1 MNKEIRKV
9 EEIIRGNGYH
19 WVGNGFKVNQLLPAA
34 VYGRDMRRY
43 SPFLLMDYNA
53 PTIFPGTEDEVGVGA
68 HPHRGFETVTF
79 AFEGKVEHHDNR
91 GNHGVIEPGD
101 VQWMTAGAGILHKE
115 YHEKE
120 YAKQDRPFHMLQLWV
135 NLPIEHKMATPGYQ
149 ALEANQ
155 MGTATI
161 GDDGKDG
168 EAIVVAGEAFGA
180 KGPAHTFTPMNIYRL
195 KVAPGKTV
203 TVQEPENY
211 HLLML
216 TIYGTATLNANETVK
231 QGELA
236 VFADEA
242 GQVTITAGEEEAEFI
257 VLSGKPINEPIVA
270 AGPFV
275 MNTQAEIRQAEKDF
289 YDGKFG
295 TWNF

>member
-120 YAKQDRPFHMLQLWV
+120 YAKHDRSFHVLQLWV

-155 MGTATI
+155 METATI